1 MRNDTIFGGERSNNF
16 IKLKIDTLQVIRV
29 MQLNKVVQD
38 EALLVNLGSFL
49 RLVYVRAIL
58 NGIVGTQGAIDRLNT
73 LVQSS
78 ELLHVRVV
86 NVVVLGGKGGL

>member
-1 MRNDTIFGGERSNNF
+1 
-16 IKLKIDTLQVIRV
+16 

-58 NGIVGTQGAIDRLNT
+58 NGIVGTIGAIDRIDT

-78 ELLHVRVV
+78 ALLHVRVV
-86 NVVVLGGKGGL
+86 NVVVLRGKAGL